1 MAATARD
8 SCNTSCGM
16 MAEGAQHWRQNSPNL
31 DILRAVAVLTVVVDH
46 LVPTLVFH
54 GYEVPRLVQLLTLH
68 IGHAGVLAFFVH
80 TSLVLM
86 YSLERT
92 SGTGTGAW
100 FRRFY
105 LRRGFRIYPLALTC
119 VVAVVAFGLPEG
131 SWKEYRA
138 PTWEEITA
146 NLLLIQNLWTG
157 HSVLTPLW
165 SLPYEVEM
173 YIVLPVLYLVARRSD
188 ALRWLA
194 YLMVTAVIGGYVFR
208 KLQHGHMNLAAYV
221 PCFLAGVI
229 CYALRERITPKLS
242 GRWWPLVV
250 LGAVTTYCVAHTVSE
265 SLIYW
270 YGWLYCIGIAS
281 LIPLFA
287 DSQIHW
293 LNRAAERVATYSYGI
308 YLLHVPALHIVF
320 TVWQPGS
327 LVLALAL
334 FLALT
339 AVLAVVAY
347 HVIEAPMIRLASR
360 SGRRRP
366 SPVTTTAAP

>member
-1 MAATARD
+1 MAV
-8 SCNTSCGM
+8 
-16 MAEGAQHWRQNSPNL
+16 EGVQRRRQNSPNL

-46 LVPTLVFH
+46 LVPTLRFH
-54 GYEVPRLVQLLTLH
+54 GYEVPHLVQSLTQH

-92 SGTGTGAW
+92 GDAGRGAW
-100 FRRFY
+100 FWRFY
-105 LRRGFRIYPLALTC
+105 LRRALRIYPLALTC
-119 VVAVVAFGLPEG
+119 VVAVVTLGLPEA
-131 SWKEYRA
+131 SWKQLRA
-138 PTWEEITA
+138 PTWEEIVA

-173 YIVLPVLYLVARRSD
+173 YVVLPVLYLVARRGD

-194 YLMVTAVIGGYVFR
+194 YLMVAAVIGGYVFR

-229 CYALRERITPKLS
+229 CYALRDRITPKLS

-250 LGAVTTYCVAHTVSE
+250 LGAVATYCVAHTVSE
-265 SLIYW
+265 HLIYW
-270 YGWLYCIGIAS
+270 YGWAYCIVIAA

-320 TVWQPGS
+320 TLWQPGS
-327 LVLALAL
+327 LALQLVL
-334 FLALT
+334 FVVLT

-347 HVIEAPMIRLASR
+347 HAIEAPMIRLASR
-360 SGRRRP
+360 RARQRQS
-366 SPVTTTAAP
+366 T